1 MFDAGILFE
10 SLLPVLDAR
19 LDNCNGPIWIC
30 SQCLYKNLK
39 TISKEFVC
47 TDLILLCDWKKNKQS
62 LVLTISHMAEVSYI
76 FLLLKILIFIIFN

>member
-30 SQCLYKNLK
+30 SQCLYTNLK

-47 TDLILLCDWKKNKQS
+47 TDLVLLCDWKQS
-62 LVLTISHMAEVSYI
+62 LILTISHMAEVSYI
-76 FLLLKILIFIIFN
+76 FLLLKILIFIVFS